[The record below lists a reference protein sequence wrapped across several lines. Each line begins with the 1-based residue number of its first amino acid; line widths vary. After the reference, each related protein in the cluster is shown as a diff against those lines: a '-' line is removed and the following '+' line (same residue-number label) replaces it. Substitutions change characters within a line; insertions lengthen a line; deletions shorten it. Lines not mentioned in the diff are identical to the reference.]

1 MVHKVKNS
9 DLKSFLGDDWIQIH
23 NRKIQQQAMRD
34 IRGRQGIMF
43 SLTSVMM
50 TFVLLVILLLAK
62 QPRSNTTSQ
71 RWNNIFS
78 FITNQH
84 QPNKVKSGCFAML
97 SELGL
102 EHSRLLSKTR

>member
-50 TFVLLVILLLAK
+50 TFVLLVILRKTITEQHHFSAVEQYFFFHNKSASAK
-62 QPRSNTTSQ
+62 QGEK
-71 RWNNIFS
+71 WLFCDA
-78 FITNQH
+78 
-84 QPNKVKSGCFAML
+84 V
-97 SELGL
+97 
-102 EHSRLLSKTR
+102 